1 MTNEQE
7 SKYKWLIITLSGFT
21 AVFTITM
28 PSICMPVL
36 FQEISNEM
44 GLSLVELGAI
54 WGMGGLAGIL
64 TTFAG
69 GLIGD
74 RFGTK
79 RTLAVACILA
89 GIAGASR
96 GFSVGFIS
104 LAITMFFFGFFTR
117 TMSLNLHKTAGVW
130 FSGRQ
135 VVIAN
140 GIVSTGFGFGFMSG
154 AMISDTFLSPLLGG
168 WRNVLF
174 LYGCISV
181 VIGIIWGFTKKEPSQ
196 SEASRHKSSTPFHKA
211 VKGVLWN
218 KSVWLLALTQLCYT
232 GCTIGF
238 IGYLPLY
245 LRGIGWTGVQADGAL
260 TALTGA
266 GMAAAIPLSLLA
278 GRMDS
283 KKTAIIP
290 IMIISFICI
299 CLMSVMNNQI
309 VWPLVIIIGLFRDG
323 YYAIIATMVIETEG
337 IGGAYAG
344 TATGVVWTLGAFGS
358 FIAPPL
364 GNSLASINPGMPFI
378 FWGSML
384 ILPLFLF
391 YFFRDQNSIKRE
403 GLQV

>member
-7 SKYKWLIITLSGFT
+7 SKYRWLIITLSGFT

-36 FQEISNEM
+36 FQEISNDLD
-44 GLSLVELGAI
+44 LSLVELGTV
-54 WGMGGLAGIL
+54 WGMGGLAGIF

-74 RFGTK
+74 RYGTK
-79 RTLAVACILA
+79 RTLTVVCILA
-89 GIAGASR
+89 GIAGATR
-96 GFSVGFIS
+96 GFSVGFIT
-104 LAITMFFFGFFTR
+104 LAVTMFFFGFFTM

-168 WRNVLF
+168 WKNVLF

-181 VIGIIWGFTKKEPSQ
+181 AIGIIWSFTKQEPTQGELSQ
-196 SEASRHKSSTPFHKA
+196 HKSSTPFHRA
-211 VKGVLWN
+211 VKRVICN
-218 KSVWLLALTQLCYT
+218 RAVWLLALTQLCYT

-245 LRGIGWTGVQADGAL
+245 LRGIGWTGLHADGAL

-266 GMAAAIPLSLLA
+266 GMLAAIPLSLLV
-278 GRMDS
+278 GRLNS
-283 KKTAIIP
+283 KKTVIIP
-290 IMIISFICI
+290 IMLITFMSIT
-299 CLMSVMNNQI
+299 LMSI
-309 VWPLVIIIGLFRDG
+309 VNGQLIWPLVIIIGLFRDG
-323 YYAIIATMVIETEG
+323 YYAILATMVIEIDG

-364 GNSLASINPGMPFI
+364 GNSIAAIDPGLPFI
-378 FWGSML
+378 FWGAML
-384 ILPLFLF
+384 ILPVFLF
-391 YFFRDQNSIKRE
+391 CFFKEQKLSK
-403 GLQV
+403 

>member
-1 MTNEQE
+1 MINEQE
-7 SKYKWLIITLSGFT
+7 SKYRWLIIALSGVT

-36 FQEISNEM
+36 FQEISNELD
-44 GLSLVELGAI
+44 LSLVELGTI
-54 WGMGGLAGIL
+54 WGMGGLAGIF

-74 RFGTK
+74 RYGTK
-79 RTLAVACILA
+79 RTLAVACIIS

-96 GFSVGFIS
+96 GFSTGFIS
-104 LAITMFFFGFFTR
+104 LAITMFFFGFVTR

-140 GIVSTGFGFGFMSG
+140 GIVATGFGFGFMSG
-154 AMISDTFLSPLLGG
+154 AMISDTVLSPLLGG
-168 WRNVLF
+168 WKNVMF
-174 LYGCISV
+174 LYGGISV
-181 VIGIIWGFTKKEPSQ
+181 VIGIIWSFTRQEPTRAESSQ
-196 SEASRHKSSTPFHKA
+196 HKSSIPFHQG
-211 VKGVLWN
+211 VKNVIWN
-218 KSVWLLALTQLCYT
+218 RSVWLLALTQLCYT

-245 LRGIGWTGVQADGAL
+245 LRGIGWTGIQADGAL

-266 GMAAAIPLSLLA
+266 GMAAAIPLSLLV
-278 GRMDS
+278 GRMKS
-283 KKTAIIP
+283 KTTAIFP
-290 IMIISFICI
+290 IMIISFVSI
-299 CLMSVMNNQI
+299 CLMSIINGQL

-323 YYAIIATMVIETEG
+323 YYATIATMVIETEG

-364 GNSLASINPGMPFI
+364 GNSLAAIDPGLPFI

-384 ILPLFLF
+384 ILPVLIFH
-391 YFFRDQNSIKRE
+391 FFKEKRSISR
-403 GLQV
+403 